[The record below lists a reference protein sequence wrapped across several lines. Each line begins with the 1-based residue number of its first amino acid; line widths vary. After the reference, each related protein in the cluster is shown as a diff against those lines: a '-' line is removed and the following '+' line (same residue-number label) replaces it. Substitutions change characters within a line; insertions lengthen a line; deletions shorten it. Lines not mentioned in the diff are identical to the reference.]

1 MKFEEALA
9 LMRQGKTLKLR
20 DGKARFHIS
29 RNGKLMIGDGDVI
42 GAIHVLGIE
51 YILAED
57 WEEVEE

>member
-1 MKFEEALA
+1 
-9 LMRQGKTLKLR
+9 
-20 DGKARFHIS
+20 
-29 RNGKLMIGDGDVI
+29 MIGDGDVI